1 MTLYEII
8 TKKKHNA
15 ELTADEIK
23 WVVAGFCRGD
33 IPDYQMSALLMAV
46 CFNSLSDRETAD
58 LTMAMAH
65 SGDMLKPE
73 TGGFNADK
81 HSTGGVGDKTT
92 LITAPVAAACGVFVP
107 KMSGRGLGHTG
118 GTIDKLESIPGF
130 RTDLPYE
137 KFIGT
142 VKKAG
147 FAVASQTGTLVPA
160 DKKIYALRNATA
172 TVDSIP
178 LICSSIMSKKIATG
192 ADGIVLDVKAG
203 DGAFMKT
210 EAEAE
215 KLAEAMVRVGQL
227 AGRKCSA
234 VLTDM
239 SKPLGKAV
247 GNSLE
252 VIEAIETLKGNT
264 PKDSPLREIS
274 LTLAAEMLV
283 TAGKGDSEQCFA
295 IAEKALESGA
305 ALERLK
311 LMIEL
316 QGGDPR
322 VIEDYSLFGKARF
335 RREIFADREGFLN
348 GIACEQTGLT
358 SLRLGAGRL
367 TKESNIDPSAGIL
380 FDKAVGEQVCK
391 GERLASLMTSTEAGL
406 DDIAEEFKQV
416 FQIEETIR
424 EQENFPKKNIIKI
437 IKGY

>member
-1 MTLYEII
+1 MTIYEII

-15 ELTADEIK
+15 ELSTEEIE

-58 LTMAMAH
+58 LTMAMAR
-65 SGDMLKPE
+65 SGDMLRPE

-81 HSTGGVGDKTT
+81 HSTGGVGDKIT
-92 LITAPVAAACGVFVP
+92 LIAAPIAAACGIFVP

-130 RTDLPYE
+130 CTDLPYD

-147 FAVASQTGTLVPA
+147 FAVAGQTGTLVPA

-178 LICSSIMSKKIATG
+178 LICSSIMSKKLATG
-192 ADGIVLDVKAG
+192 ADGIVLDVKVG

-210 EAEAE
+210 EADAE
-215 KLAEAMVRVGQL
+215 KLAAAMVRVGQL

-239 SKPLGKAV
+239 SKPLGRAV
-247 GNSLE
+247 GNSIE
-252 VIEAIETLKGNT
+252 VIEAIEALKGNARG
-264 PKDSPLREIS
+264 DIREIS
-274 LTLAAEMLV
+274 LALAAEMLV
-283 TAGKGDSEQCFA
+283 TAGKGDSEQCLA
-295 IAEKALESGA
+295 MAENALTSGA
-305 ALERLK
+305 ALERLR

-322 VIEDYSLFGKARF
+322 VIEDYSLFGKARYC
-335 RREIFADREGFLN
+335 REIFADRSGFINDL
-348 GIACEQTGLT
+348 ACEETGLIA
-358 SLRLGAGRL
+358 LRLGAGRH
-367 TKESNIDPSAGIL
+367 TKDADIDPTAGIV
-380 FDKAVGEQVCK
+380 FDKTVGDFVSK
-391 GERLASLMTSTEAGL
+391 GERLAVMYTSAEC
-406 DDIAEEFKQV
+406 DIDGIAAEFEGAFR
-416 FQIEETIR
+416 IGEEK
-424 EQENFPKKNIIKI
+424 ESAEKKNIIKI
-437 IKGY
+437 VKGY

>member
-15 ELTADEIK
+15 ELSAEEIN

-65 SGDMLKPE
+65 SGDMLRPE

-81 HSTGGVGDKTT
+81 HSTGGVGDKIT
-92 LITAPVAAACGVFVP
+92 LIAAPIAAACGVFVP

-118 GTIDKLESIPGF
+118 GTIDKLEAVPGLS
-130 RTDLPYE
+130 TALPYE

-192 ADGIVLDVKAG
+192 ADGIVLDVKVG

-210 EAEAE
+210 EGDAE
-215 KLAEAMVRVGQL
+215 KLAAAMVRVGQL

-239 SKPLGKAV
+239 SRPLGMAV

-252 VIEAIETLKGNT
+252 VIEAIETLKGNV
-264 PKDSPLREIS
+264 PENSALRDIS

-283 TAGKGDSEQCFA
+283 TAGKGNSEQCFA
-295 IAEKALESGA
+295 IAEKALTSGA
-305 ALERLK
+305 ALERLR
-311 LMIEL
+311 LMLEL

-322 VIEDYSLFGKARF
+322 VTEDYGLFGKARYSC
-335 RREIFADREGFLN
+335 EVFADRSGYLN
-348 GIACEQTGLT
+348 GIACEETGLT
-358 SLRLGAGRL
+358 ALKLGAGRQ
-367 TKESNIDPSAGIL
+367 TKESDIDPTAGIV
-380 FDKAVGEQVCK
+380 FDRSVGDFVSE
-391 GERLASLMTSTEAGL
+391 GERLAVLYSSAECGI
-406 DDIAEEFKQV
+406 DGIAADFGKV
-416 FQIEETIR
+416 FRIEDSR
-424 EQENFPKKNIIKI
+424 KNDPKKNIIKI

>member
-15 ELTADEIK
+15 ELSTEEIN
-23 WVVAGFCRGD
+23 WVVAGYTCGD

-58 LTMAMAH
+58 LTMAMAR
-65 SGDMLKPE
+65 SGDMLRPE

-81 HSTGGVGDKTT
+81 HSTGGVGDKIT
-92 LITAPVAAACGVFVP
+92 LIAAPIAAACGVFVP

-118 GTIDKLESIPGF
+118 GTIDKLEAIPNF
-130 RTDLPYE
+130 RTALPYDE
-137 KFIGT
+137 FIGT
-142 VKKAG
+142 VKRAG

-160 DKKIYALRNATA
+160 DKKLYALRNATA

-178 LICSSIMSKKIATG
+178 LICSSIMSKKLATG
-192 ADGIVLDVKAG
+192 ADGIVLDVKVG

-210 EAEAE
+210 EADAE
-215 KLAEAMVRVGQL
+215 KLASAMVRVGQL

-239 SKPLGKAV
+239 SRPLGMTV

-252 VIEAIETLKGNT
+252 VIEAIETLKGNIPET
-264 PKDSPLREIS
+264 SALREIS

-295 IAEKALESGA
+295 EAEKALTSGA
-305 ALERLK
+305 ALERLR

-322 VIEDYSLFGKARF
+322 VIEDYSLFGKALYS
-335 RREIFADREGFLN
+335 REVFAERSGYLN
-348 GIACEQTGLT
+348 GIACEETGLT
-358 SLRLGAGRL
+358 ALKLGAGRQ
-367 TKESNIDPSAGIL
+367 TKEADIDPTAGIV
-380 FDKAVGEQVCK
+380 FHRTVGDYVSK
-391 GERLASLMTSTEAGL
+391 GERLAVLYSSAEC
-406 DDIAEEFKQV
+406 DIDVIAEDFGRV
-416 FQIEETIR
+416 FRIEDSR
-424 EQENFPKKNIIKI
+424 KNDRKKNIIKI

>member
-15 ELTADEIK
+15 ELSAEEIE

-58 LTMAMAH
+58 LTMAMAR
-65 SGDMLKPE
+65 SGDMLRPE

-81 HSTGGVGDKTT
+81 HSTGGVGDKIT
-92 LITAPVAAACGVFVP
+92 LIAAPIAAACGIFVP

-130 RTDLPYE
+130 RTELPYD

-147 FAVASQTGTLVPA
+147 FAVAGQTGTLVPA

-178 LICSSIMSKKIATG
+178 LICSSIMSKKLATG
-192 ADGIVLDVKAG
+192 ADGIVLDVKTG

-210 EAEAE
+210 EADAE
-215 KLAEAMVRVGQL
+215 KLAAAMVRVGQL

-239 SKPLGKAV
+239 SKPLGRAV

-252 VIEAIETLKGNT
+252 VIEAIEALKGNA
-264 PKDSPLREIS
+264 PDDIREIS
-274 LTLAAEMLV
+274 LALAAEMLV
-283 TAGKGDSEQCFA
+283 TAGKGGTEQCLA
-295 IAEKALESGA
+295 MAADALASGA
-305 ALERLK
+305 ALERFR

-322 VIEDYSLFGKARF
+322 VTEDYGLFGKARYC
-335 RREIFADREGFLN
+335 REIIADRSGFIN
-348 GIACEQTGLT
+348 AVACEKTGLT
-358 SLRLGAGRL
+358 ALRLGAGRQ
-367 TKESNIDPSAGIL
+367 TKEADIDPTAGIV
-380 FDKAVGEQVCK
+380 FDKTAGDFVSK
-391 GERLASLMTSTEAGL
+391 GERLAALYTSTECGL
-406 DDIAEEFKQV
+406 DGIAAEFGEV
-416 FQIEETIR
+416 FRIGEKKESTA
-424 EQENFPKKNIIKI
+424 KKNIIKI
-437 IKGY
+437 VKGY

>member
-1 MTLYEII
+1 MTIYEII

-15 ELTADEIK
+15 ELSTEEIN
-23 WVVAGFCRGD
+23 WVVAGYTCGE

-58 LTMAMAH
+58 LTMAMAR
-65 SGDMLKPE
+65 SGDMLRPE

-81 HSTGGVGDKTT
+81 HSTGGVGDKIT
-92 LITAPVAAACGVFVP
+92 LIAAPIAAACGVFVP

-118 GTIDKLESIPGF
+118 GTIDKLEAIPNF
-130 RTDLPYE
+130 RTALPYDE
-137 KFIGT
+137 FIST

-178 LICSSIMSKKIATG
+178 LICSSIMSKKLATG
-192 ADGIVLDVKAG
+192 ADGIVLDVKVG

-210 EAEAE
+210 EADAE
-215 KLAEAMVRVGQL
+215 KLAAAMVRVGQL

-239 SKPLGKAV
+239 SRPLGMAV

-252 VIEAIETLKGNT
+252 VIEAIETLKGNVPET
-264 PKDSPLREIS
+264 SALREVS

-283 TAGKGDSEQCFA
+283 TAGKGDSGQCFET
-295 IAEKALESGA
+295 AERALSSGA
-305 ALERLK
+305 ALERLR

-322 VIEDYSLFGKARF
+322 VIEDYGLFGKARYS
-335 RREIFADREGFLN
+335 REVFADRSGYLN
-348 GIACEQTGLT
+348 GIACEETGLT
-358 SLRLGAGRL
+358 ALKLGAGRQ
-367 TKESNIDPSAGIL
+367 TKESDIDPTAGIV
-380 FDKAVGEQVCK
+380 FDKNVGDCVSK
-391 GERLASLMTSTEAGL
+391 GERLAVLYSSTEC
-406 DDIAEEFKQV
+406 DIDGIAADFGKI
-416 FQIEETIR
+416 FRIEDSCKCDL
-424 EQENFPKKNIIKI
+424 KKNIIKI

>member
-15 ELTADEIK
+15 ELSTEEIE

-58 LTMAMAH
+58 LTMAMAR
-65 SGDMLKPE
+65 SGDMLRPE

-81 HSTGGVGDKTT
+81 HSTGGVGDKIT
-92 LITAPVAAACGVFVP
+92 LIAAPIAAACGVFVP

-130 RTDLPYE
+130 CTELSYDR
-137 KFIGT
+137 FIGT
-142 VKKAG
+142 VKSAG
-147 FAVASQTGTLVPA
+147 FAVAGQTGTLVPA

-178 LICSSIMSKKIATG
+178 LICSSIMSKKLATG
-192 ADGIVLDVKAG
+192 ADGIVLDVKVG

-210 EAEAE
+210 EADAE
-215 KLAEAMVRVGQL
+215 KLAAAMVRVGQL

-239 SKPLGKAV
+239 SKPLGRAV

-252 VIEAIETLKGNT
+252 VIEAIEALKGNAR
-264 PKDSPLREIS
+264 DDIREIS
-274 LTLAAEMLV
+274 LALAAEMLV
-283 TAGKGDSEQCFA
+283 TAGKGDSEQCLEM
-295 IAEKALESGA
+295 AENALTSGA
-305 ALERLK
+305 ALERLR

-322 VIEDYSLFGKARF
+322 VIEDYSLFGKARYC
-335 RREIFADREGFLN
+335 REIFADRSGFIN
-348 GIACEQTGLT
+348 SVACEETGLIA
-358 SLRLGAGRL
+358 LRLGAGRQ
-367 TKESNIDPSAGIL
+367 TKDADIDPTAGIV
-380 FDKAVGEQVCK
+380 FDRTAGDFVSK
-391 GERLASLMTSTEAGL
+391 GERLAVLFSSAECGL
-406 DDIAEEFKQV
+406 DGIAAEFGGAFSIGEEK
-416 FQIEETIR
+416 ESAA
-424 EQENFPKKNIIKI
+424 KKNIIKI
-437 IKGY
+437 VKGY

>member
-15 ELTADEIK
+15 ELSAEEIN

-65 SGDMLKPE
+65 SGDMLRPE

-81 HSTGGVGDKTT
+81 HSTGGVGDKIT
-92 LITAPVAAACGVFVP
+92 LIAAPIAAACGVFVP

-118 GTIDKLESIPGF
+118 GTIDKLEAVPGLS
-130 RTDLPYE
+130 TALPYE

-192 ADGIVLDVKAG
+192 ADGIVLDVKVG

-210 EAEAE
+210 EGDAE
-215 KLAEAMVRVGQL
+215 KLAAAMVRVGQL

-234 VLTDM
+234 VLTNM
-239 SKPLGKAV
+239 SKPLGMAV

-252 VIEAIETLKGNT
+252 VIEAIETLKGNV
-264 PKDSPLREIS
+264 SENSALREIS

-283 TAGKGDSEQCFA
+283 TAGKGNSEQCFA
-295 IAEKALESGA
+295 IAEKALTSGA
-305 ALERLK
+305 ALERLR
-311 LMIEL
+311 LMLEL

-322 VIEDYSLFGKARF
+322 VTEDYGLFGKARYSC
-335 RREIFADREGFLN
+335 EVFADRSGYLN
-348 GIACEQTGLT
+348 GIACEETGLT
-358 SLRLGAGRL
+358 ALRLGAGRQ
-367 TKESNIDPSAGIL
+367 TKESDIDPTAGIV
-380 FDKAVGEQVCK
+380 FDRSVGDFVSE
-391 GERLASLMTSTEAGL
+391 GERLAVLYSSAECGI
-406 DDIAEEFKQV
+406 DGIAADFGKV
-416 FQIEETIR
+416 FRIEDSR
-424 EQENFPKKNIIKI
+424 KNDPKKNIIKI

>member
-15 ELTADEIK
+15 ELSAEEIN

-65 SGDMLKPE
+65 SGDMLRPE

-81 HSTGGVGDKTT
+81 HSTGGVGDKIT
-92 LITAPVAAACGVFVP
+92 LIAAPIAAACGVFVP

-118 GTIDKLESIPGF
+118 GTIDKLEAVPGLS
-130 RTDLPYE
+130 TALPYE

-192 ADGIVLDVKAG
+192 ADGIVLDVKVG

-210 EAEAE
+210 EGDAE
-215 KLAEAMVRVGQL
+215 KLAAAMVRVGQL

-239 SKPLGKAV
+239 SKPLGMAV

-252 VIEAIETLKGNT
+252 VIEAIETLKGNV
-264 PKDSPLREIS
+264 PENSALREIS

-283 TAGKGDSEQCFA
+283 TAGKGNSEQCFA
-295 IAEKALESGA
+295 IAEKALTSGA
-305 ALERLK
+305 ALERLRM
-311 LMIEL
+311 MIEL

-322 VIEDYSLFGKARF
+322 VIEDYGLFGKARYS
-335 RREIFADREGFLN
+335 REVFAERSGYLN
-348 GIACEQTGLT
+348 GIACEETGLT
-358 SLRLGAGRL
+358 ALKLGAGRQ
-367 TKESNIDPSAGIL
+367 TKESDIDPTAGIV
-380 FDKAVGEQVCK
+380 FDRSVGDFVSE
-391 GERLASLMTSTEAGL
+391 GERLAVLYSSAECGI
-406 DDIAEEFKQV
+406 DGIAADFGKV
-416 FQIEETIR
+416 FRIEDSR
-424 EQENFPKKNIIKI
+424 KNDPKKNIIKI

>member
-15 ELTADEIK
+15 ELSTEEIE

-58 LTMAMAH
+58 LTMAMAR
-65 SGDMLKPE
+65 SGDMLRPE

-81 HSTGGVGDKTT
+81 HSTGGVGDKIT
-92 LITAPVAAACGVFVP
+92 LIAAPIAAACGVFVP

-130 RTDLPYE
+130 CTELPYD

-147 FAVASQTGTLVPA
+147 FAVAGQTGTLVPA

-178 LICSSIMSKKIATG
+178 LICSSIMSKKLATG
-192 ADGIVLDVKAG
+192 ADGIVLDVKVG

-210 EAEAE
+210 EADAE
-215 KLAEAMVRVGQL
+215 KLAAAMVRVGQL

-239 SKPLGKAV
+239 SKPLGRAV

-252 VIEAIETLKGNT
+252 VIEAIEALKENA
-264 PKDSPLREIS
+264 PDDIREIS
-274 LTLAAEMLV
+274 LALAAEMLV
-283 TAGKGDSEQCFA
+283 TAGNGDSEQCLA
-295 IAEKALESGA
+295 MAENALTSGA
-305 ALERLK
+305 ALERFR

-322 VIEDYSLFGKARF
+322 VTEDYGLFGKARYC
-335 RREIFADREGFLN
+335 REIFADRSGC
-348 GIACEQTGLT
+348 ITAVACEETGLIA
-358 SLRLGAGRL
+358 LRLGAGRQ
-367 TKESNIDPSAGIL
+367 TKDADIDPTAGIV
-380 FDKAVGEQVCK
+380 FDKTVGDFVSK
-391 GERLASLMTSTEAGL
+391 GERLAVLYTSVECDL
-406 DDIAEEFKQV
+406 DGIAAEFESVFRIGEEK
-416 FQIEETIR
+416 ESTA
-424 EQENFPKKNIIKI
+424 KKNIIKI
-437 IKGY
+437 VKGY